1 MGDMA
6 ENEDKPGRFRQI
18 RMVAKLVHQSNPK
31 ALPIVFASALGTL
44 ALFTVLGFFISSLWF
59 MIPLGVLAAIVVGMV
74 VFGQLAQRT
83 QYKLLEGQIG
93 AAYGVLD
100 TMRGNWVVTPAVG
113 GNRNMDVVHRV
124 VGRPG
129 VILVSEGPSS
139 RVASL
144 LGAEKKKISRL
155 AATVPIYDF
164 QVGEEEGQIPLSK
177 LQGKIMKLP
186 RNLNK
191 AQVNDLNDR
200 MRALPSKPAM
210 PGGPMPRNARM
221 PKAPRPRSR

>member
-6 ENEDKPGRFRQI
+6 ENDKPGRFRQI
-18 RMVAKLVHQSNPK
+18 RMVAQLVHQSNPK

-44 ALFTVLGFFISSLWF
+44 ALFVVLGFFISSPWF
-59 MIPLGVLAAIVVGMV
+59 MIPLGVMAAIIVGLV
-74 VFGQLAQRT
+74 IFGQIAQKT
-83 QYKLLEGQIG
+83 QYRLLEGQIG

-100 TMRGNWVVTPAVG
+100 TMRGNWVVTPAVA

-155 AATVPIYDF
+155 ASSVPIYDF
-164 QVGEEEGQIPLSK
+164 QVGDEEGQIPLSK
-177 LQGKIMKLP
+177 LQGTLAKLP
-186 RNLNK
+186 RNLDK

-200 MRALPSKPAM
+200 LRALPVKPGM
-210 PGGPMPRNARM
+210 PGGPMPRNVRM

>member
-1 MGDMA
+1 MSDMA
-6 ENEDKPGRFRQI
+6 ENDDKPGRFRQI
-18 RMVAKLVHQSNPK
+18 RMVAQLVHRSNPK

-44 ALFTVLGFFISSLWF
+44 ALFVVLGFFISSLWF
-59 MIPLGVLAAIVVGMV
+59 MIPLGIMAAIIVGMV
-74 VFGQLAQRT
+74 IFGQLAQKT
-83 QYKLLEGQIG
+83 QYKMLEGQIG

-113 GNRNMDVVHRV
+113 GNRSMDVVHRV

-129 VILVSEGPSS
+129 VILVSEGPPS

-164 QVGEEEGQIPLSK
+164 QVGDEEGQVPLSK
-177 LQGKIMKLP
+177 LQSKIMKLP

-200 MRALPSKPAM
+200 LRALPSKPGM
-210 PGGPMPRNARM
+210 PGGPMPRNVRM
-221 PKAPRPRSR
+221 PKPPRPRSR

>member
-1 MGDMA
+1 MA
-6 ENEDKPGRFRQI
+6 ENDKPGRFRQI
-18 RMVAKLVHQSNPK
+18 RMVAQMVHRSNPK

-44 ALFTVLGFFISSLWF
+44 ALFVVLGFFISSLWF
-59 MIPLGVLAAIVVGMV
+59 KIPLGIMAAIFVGLV
-74 VFGQLAQRT
+74 IFGQMAQRT
-83 QYKLLEGQIG
+83 QYKLMEGQIG

-100 TMRGNWVVTPAVG
+100 TMRGNWVVTPAVA

-129 VILVSEGPSS
+129 IILVSEGPSS
-139 RVASL
+139 RVAGL

-155 AATVPIYDF
+155 AASVPIYDF
-164 QVGEEEGQIPLSK
+164 QVGEEEGQVPLAK
-177 LQGKIMKLP
+177 LQGKLMKLP

-191 AQVNDLNDR
+191 AQLNDLNDR
-200 MRALPSKPAM
+200 MRALPAKPGM
-210 PGGPMPRNARM
+210 PGGPMPRNVRM

>member
-1 MGDMA
+1 MNVMA
-6 ENEDKPGRFRQI
+6 ENDKPGRFRQI

-44 ALFTVLGFFISSLWF
+44 ALFVVLGFFISSLWF
-59 MIPLGVLAAIVVGMV
+59 MIPLGIMAAIIVGMV
-74 VFGQLAQRT
+74 VFGQMAQKT

-100 TMRGNWVVTPAVG
+100 TMRGNWVVTPAVA

-139 RVASL
+139 RVGSL
-144 LGAEKKKISRL
+144 LGAEKKRISRV
-155 AATVPIYDF
+155 AASVPIYDF
-164 QVGEEEGQIPLSK
+164 QVGNEEGQIPLSK
-177 LQGKIMKLP
+177 LQSTIMKLP
-186 RNLNK
+186 RNLDK
-191 AQVNDLNDR
+191 AQLNDLNDR
-200 MRALPSKPAM
+200 LRALPTKPAM
-210 PGGPMPRNARM
+210 PSGPMPRNVRM
-221 PKAPRPRSR
+221 PKAPRPRR